1 MDRQT
6 YMCISKCT
14 ADTVHNLRDTVHNV
28 RDTVHNVR
36 RSTQSL
42 AQARNDG
49 ELCFGLVIILV

>member
-14 ADTVHNLRDTVHNV
+14 ADTVHNV
-28 RDTVHNVR
+28 RDTVHNLR